1 PSDGECA
8 SAQGAVAF
16 NCLKSK
22 CGAGRVVAAV
32 RRHQRTDEVLI
43 TPDQEQKESAHRHWT
58 SDFARCSSAWRS
70 RRDQSLSN
78 TANSCLFS
86 LVPAS
91 FRTNTTISREG
102 NVPKRCRKDSRIS
115 RLMRLRSTAL
125 RMFFLATT
133 KPTRAAS
140 RSLRIASNR
149 KQG

>member
-1 PSDGECA
+1 MITGDAVTTSRSARLYLRNGIKSSRAPGIAPKEPSDGERA

-32 RRHQRTDEVLI
+32 RRHQGADEILI
-43 TPDQEQKESAHRHWT
+43 TPDQEQNESAHRHWT

-86 LVPAS
+86 PVPAS

-102 NVPKRCRKDSRIS
+102 NVPKRCR
-115 RLMRLRSTAL
+115 
-125 RMFFLATT
+125 
-133 KPTRAAS
+133 
-140 RSLRIASNR
+140 
-149 KQG
+149 